1 LRHGADDDSMN
12 GRASHRS
19 CRRLA
24 ACLFALCLTGCIYDA
39 PITPAPTR
47 PVDPRLI
54 GDWASADGKE
64 RVKVRP
70 LDRQVYIIVYNGDLF
85 RAFHSDVGGV
95 SYASVQDIDR
105 SDRKWAYIVY
115 TLSRDGQQLTVRAVN
130 SETIPDRSVRSPA
143 DARRALAAHAKDP
156 KLFGDE
162 PLELQR
168 QKP

>member
-1 LRHGADDDSMN
+1 MN
-12 GRASHRS
+12 GQASHRS
-19 CRRLA
+19 SRRLGI
-24 ACLFALCLTGCIYDA
+24 CLFAVCLAGCIYDA

-47 PVDPRLI
+47 PVDPRLV

-70 LDRQVYIIVYNGDLF
+70 LDREVYIIVYNDDLF

-105 SDRKWAYIVY
+105 SDRKWAYIAY
-115 TLSRDGQQLTVRAVN
+115 TLSPDGQHLTVRAVN
-130 SETIPDRSVRSPA
+130 SETIPDHSVHSPA
-143 DARRALAAHAKDP
+143 DARRSLAAHAKDP